1 MAMMMPKNRASS
13 GMGLDTRGIG
23 QDLAQEL
30 VISLLQLLLDH
41 HLLVV
46 VGAEDVELED
56 AHQVL
61 GSYKFPLTDP

>member
-1 MAMMMPKNRASS
+1 MMMPKNRESS

-23 QDLAQEL
+23 QDLAQVL

-41 HLLVV
+41 HLLVA
-46 VGAEDVELED
+46 VGAEDVELEV

-61 GSYKFPLTDP
+61 GGYKFPLTDP

>member
-1 MAMMMPKNRASS
+1 MMMPKNRASS

-30 VISLLQLLLDH
+30 MISLLQLLLDH
-41 HLLVV
+41 HLLVAI
-46 VGAEDVELED
+46 GAEDAELED

-61 GSYKFPLTDP
+61 GRPAPDH